1 MHNISNI
8 FYFGTKLYM
17 FRTVFPSIIR
27 SLRLYIQYQVYVIQ
41 VLWQLAATEP
51 VWHILDAVCTV
62 LDSWWWTERPSETCR
77 ILFQNKINL
86 RYCASGWFC
95 YRNILRSSVLQ
106 MSQFLSYFLILTD
119 LQSVPSLVA
128 AVRGDRSALAVGDP
142 ILQVTEQQLTKEI
155 KPGAI

>member
-1 MHNISNI
+1 
-8 FYFGTKLYM
+8 
-17 FRTVFPSIIR
+17 
-27 SLRLYIQYQVYVIQ
+27 
-41 VLWQLAATEP
+41 
-51 VWHILDAVCTV
+51 
-62 LDSWWWTERPSETCR
+62 
-77 ILFQNKINL
+77 
-86 RYCASGWFC
+86 
-95 YRNILRSSVLQ
+95 